1 MDTFIIYHEVL
12 MSLTAHMHRETP
24 MNPEAVATEV
34 ATNLDALGAL
44 MSSRDNSHSSGHVT
58 VSPVPTN
65 DAATQY
71 EGVDVE
77 IQCSPEK
84 QKERPVCIVTP
95 LGFSESFAKP
105 QTTSN
110 SAAAAGNQNQNQNL
124 TSPVP
129 GPSGT
134 TNAQPSEVDS
144 NSNSPLSYNSYEMI
158 SDSDDDVS

>member
-1 MDTFIIYHEVL
+1 
-12 MSLTAHMHRETP
+12 

-77 IQCSPEK
+77 IQCNPEK
-84 QKERPVCIVTP
+84 TEGTARLYCY
-95 LGFSESFAKP
+95 
-105 QTTSN
+105 
-110 SAAAAGNQNQNQNL
+110 AAW
-124 TSPVP
+124 V
-129 GPSGT
+129 
-134 TNAQPSEVDS
+134 
-144 NSNSPLSYNSYEMI
+144 
-158 SDSDDDVS
+158 

>member
-77 IQCSPEK
+77 KNVK
-84 QKERPVCIVTP
+84 QSCKIDCFVFTLFVRILV
-95 LGFSESFAKP
+95 L
-105 QTTSN
+105 
-110 SAAAAGNQNQNQNL
+110 
-124 TSPVP
+124 
-129 GPSGT
+129 
-134 TNAQPSEVDS
+134 
-144 NSNSPLSYNSYEMI
+144 
-158 SDSDDDVS
+158 